1 LEVLKNAIQMKQKYE
16 ASIIYLPF
24 KTIHYYLH
32 MTLAIRDQLPA
43 GSIYILCAAVSDF
56 LPKQTPS
63 HKIHTSDRLEL

>member
-1 LEVLKNAIQMKQKYE
+1 
-16 ASIIYLPF
+16 
-24 KTIHYYLH
+24 